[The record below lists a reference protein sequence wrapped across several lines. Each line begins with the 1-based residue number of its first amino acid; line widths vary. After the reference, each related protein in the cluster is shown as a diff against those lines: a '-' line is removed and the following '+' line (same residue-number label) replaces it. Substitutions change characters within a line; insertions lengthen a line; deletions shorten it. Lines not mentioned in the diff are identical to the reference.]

1 MKELSVS
8 NAQHSIRR
16 LMNEYCYAIDRGDLD
31 GFANLFA
38 NGSFEIIGDPGGPM
52 LGAEP
57 VRRMLDNVTLYEGKP
72 NTKHVMSNVQIDID
86 EPGES
91 AVAECYITVFQ
102 ALPPDFPLQAIF
114 MGHYT
119 DTFDNADG
127 QWRFASRRISADL
140 IGDLSRHRADM
151 A

>member
-1 MKELSVS
+1 MSD
-8 NAQHSIRR
+8 AQHSVRR
-16 LMNEYCYAIDRGDLD
+16 LMNEYCYAVDRGDLD

-52 LGAEP
+52 RGAEA
-57 VRRMLDNVTLYEGKP
+57 VRHMLDNVTLYDGKP
-72 NTKHVMSNVQIDID
+72 NTKHVMSNIQIDVSED
-86 EPGES
+86 GHS

-102 ALPPDFPLQAIF
+102 ALPPDFPLQPIF
-114 MGHYT
+114 LGRYQ
-119 DTFDNADG
+119 DSFEEIDG
-127 QWRFASRRISADL
+127 TWRFSSRQISPDL